1 MRKFGVLF
9 LAVSTLLLAAC
20 ASTPSNSDETTL
32 PPTPPAEA
40 PIVNAADYSN
50 SYGGYVFRVGGGTVW
65 CTMNLVPN
73 TVVCEQREVDVSYQL
88 PTTPPDCQG
97 AWGYQAR
104 LWGFQPSQGK
114 VADWLCAGGLYSD
127 PEGIYSLPNGSKIT
141 VGAITCYAAELVAR
155 CDNTDEEYIVLG
167 AEQFGFSS

>member
-20 ASTPSNSDETTL
+20 SSTPDVPETTL
-32 PPTPPAEA
+32 PEKPPAEA
-40 PIVNAADYSN
+40 PVVNAGDYSN

-73 TVVCEQREVDVSYQL
+73 NVVCEQREVDVSYQL

-114 VADWLCAGGLYSD
+114 VADWMCAGGLYSD
-127 PEGIYSLPNGSKIT
+127 PEGVYSLPNGSKIT

-155 CDNTDEEYIVLG
+155 CDNTNEEYIVLG